1 MLIIIQKNYWR
12 RGGKI
17 WERGLKKKKKA
28 EWFPLKIYA
37 ADPPFFDTF
46 VYFLET
52 NWVIIFGEFLIY
64 FSDYKLCTMGMYM
77 YIHGSADFI
86 YLNEPI

>member
-1 MLIIIQKNYWR
+1 MLIIIQKITEEGVEKFGNAD
-12 RGGKI
+12 
-17 WERGLKKKKKA
+17 LKKKKKA